1 MNTLFH
7 LKWASAVAG
16 LLLTF
21 GVQATPVNVNT
32 ADMQAIS
39 DALPGIGPA
48 KAQAIVDYRTQHG
61 PFKVKEDLTN
71 VPGIGAATL
80 EKIKGDVLL
89 QESGTKSAP
98 AAKK

>member
-1 MNTLFH
+1 MNTFFH

-16 LLLTF
+16 LLLTC

-32 ADMQAIS
+32 ADMQTIS

-48 KAQAIVDYRTQHG
+48 KAQAIVDYRTKHG
-61 PFKVKEDLTN
+61 PFKAKEDLTN

-98 AAKK
+98 APKK